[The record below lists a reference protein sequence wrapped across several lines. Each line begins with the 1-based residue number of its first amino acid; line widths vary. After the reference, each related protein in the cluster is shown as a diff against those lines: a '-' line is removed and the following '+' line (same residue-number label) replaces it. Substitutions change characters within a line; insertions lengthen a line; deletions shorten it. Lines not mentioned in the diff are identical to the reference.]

1 MAVSLENPRVYQYS
15 RVFAFRKVHFKID
28 IRRQKKPKGDRNV
41 SVFASVRISN
51 VSVLTL

>member
-1 MAVSLENPRVYQYS
+1 MAGGLENPEKHQLS
-15 RVFAFRKVHFKID
+15 QGFCFLLIPNQID

-41 SVFASVRISN
+41 SVFASVQISN